1 MGYNLS
7 GINEGNLTYQMNLI
21 PYLFP
26 LLIFLIAP
34 PILLI
39 IVRIILRYTRD
50 RRPKAN
56 QYQGEKRQVNGKV
69 DRIEKKLLTDQD
81 QSYTGYRLHYQC
93 QDGTDRVSIWHY
105 GIDDPLAVL
114 IKLGKVEEGS
124 AGTVVVQEGE
134 EGEIATGF
142 RVGLKTN
149 TEQSQ

>member
-1 MGYNLS
+1 
-7 GINEGNLTYQMNLI
+7 MNLI
-21 PYLFP
+21 QYLFP

-34 PILLI
+34 LILLI
-39 IVRIILRYTRD
+39 IVRVILRYTRD

-69 DRIEKKLLTDQD
+69 DRIEKELLNDQD

-124 AGTVVVQEGE
+124 TGTVIVQESE

-142 RVGLKTN
+142 RVGLQAN

>member
-1 MGYNLS
+1 
-7 GINEGNLTYQMNLI
+7 MNLI
-21 PYLFP
+21 QYLFP
-26 LLIFLIAP
+26 LLIFLIGP
-34 PILLI
+34 LILLI
-39 IVRIILRYTRD
+39 IVRVILRYTRD

-69 DRIEKKLLTDQD
+69 DRIEKEVLNDQD
-81 QSYTGYRLHYQC
+81 QSYTGYRLYYQC

-124 AGTVVVQEGE
+124 TGTVIVQEGE
-134 EGEIATGF
+134 EGEIVTGF
-142 RVGLKTN
+142 RVGLKAN

>member
-1 MGYNLS
+1 
-7 GINEGNLTYQMNLI
+7 MNLI
-21 PYLFP
+21 QYLFP

-34 PILLI
+34 LILLI
-39 IVRIILRYTRD
+39 IVRVILRYTRD

-56 QYQGEKRQVNGKV
+56 QYQGEKRQVNGEV
-69 DRIEKKLLTDQD
+69 DRIEKELLIDQD

-93 QDGTDRVSIWHY
+93 QNGTDKVSIWHY

-124 AGTVVVQEGE
+124 AGIVVVQEGE

-142 RVGLKTN
+142 RVGLKAN
-149 TEQSQ
+149 TEQAQ

>member
-1 MGYNLS
+1 
-7 GINEGNLTYQMNLI
+7 MNLI
-21 PYLFP
+21 QYLFP
-26 LLIFLIAP
+26 LLIFLIALL
-34 PILLI
+34 ILLI
-39 IVRIILRYTRD
+39 IVRVILRYTRD

-69 DRIEKKLLTDQD
+69 DRIEKELLNDQD

-124 AGTVVVQEGE
+124 TGTVIVQEGE

>member
-1 MGYNLS
+1 
-7 GINEGNLTYQMNLI
+7 MNLI
-21 PYLFP
+21 QYLFP

-34 PILLI
+34 LILLI
-39 IVRIILRYTRD
+39 IVRVILRYTRD

-56 QYQGEKRQVNGKV
+56 QYQGEKRQVNGEV
-69 DRIEKKLLTDQD
+69 DRIEKELLIDQD

-124 AGTVVVQEGE
+124 TGTIMVQESE

-142 RVGLKTN
+142 RVDLKAN

>member
-1 MGYNLS
+1 
-7 GINEGNLTYQMNLI
+7 MNLI
-21 PYLFP
+21 QYLFP
-26 LLIFLIAP
+26 PLIFLIAP
-34 PILLI
+34 LILLI
-39 IVRIILRYTRD
+39 IVRVILRYTRD

-69 DRIEKKLLTDQD
+69 DRIEKELLIDQD

-124 AGTVVVQEGE
+124 TGTIMVQESE

-142 RVGLKTN
+142 RVDLKAN

>member
-1 MGYNLS
+1 
-7 GINEGNLTYQMNLI
+7 MNLI
-21 PYLFP
+21 QYLFP

-34 PILLI
+34 LILLI
-39 IVRIILRYTRD
+39 IVRVILRYTRD

-69 DRIEKKLLTDQD
+69 DRIEKELLNDQD

-124 AGTVVVQEGE
+124 TGTIMVQESE

-142 RVGLKTN
+142 RVDLKAN

>member
-1 MGYNLS
+1 
-7 GINEGNLTYQMNLI
+7 MNLI

-69 DRIEKKLLTDQD
+69 DRIEKELLIDQD

>member
-1 MGYNLS
+1 
-7 GINEGNLTYQMNLI
+7 MNLI
-21 PYLFP
+21 QYLFP

-34 PILLI
+34 LILLI
-39 IVRIILRYTRD
+39 IVRVILRYTRD

-69 DRIEKKLLTDQD
+69 DRIEKELLNDQD

-124 AGTVVVQEGE
+124 TGTIMVQESE

-142 RVGLKTN
+142 RVDLNAN

>member
-1 MGYNLS
+1 
-7 GINEGNLTYQMNLI
+7 MNLI
-21 PYLFP
+21 QYLFP

-34 PILLI
+34 LILLI
-39 IVRIILRYTRD
+39 IVRVILRYTRD

-69 DRIEKKLLTDQD
+69 DRIEKELLIDQD

-124 AGTVVVQEGE
+124 TGTIMVQESE

-142 RVGLKTN
+142 RVDLKAN